1 MRDRCPPQAAPR
13 VRSYHAMVFS
23 ARHRL
28 TNWRLK
34 RACLL
39 VLPALTYQLVP
50 YAPAT
55 ALVRHYLATTK
66 GTDLG
71 DSGSVAQRA
80 PQAYSTKGK
89 AVAVLPS
96 VPLRHI
102 PPIAKRWPCCP
113 ACLSGTF
120 HQGQGGGRVASVPL
134 RHIPP
139 RARRWPCCPAC
150 LSGIFNQGQSGGRV
164 VQRAHQAN
172 VPAGSTDG
180 DVEKTLHWR
189 PAMAHFGPNAR
200 LCRAH

>member
-102 PPIAKRWPCCP
+102 PPRAK
-113 ACLSGTF
+113 
-120 HQGQGGGRVASVPL
+120 
-134 RHIPP
+134 
-139 RARRWPCCPAC
+139 RWPCCPAC